1 MPPVHKDY
9 AIDLY
14 YIVIKEIMKS
24 ASIVVIWVTSIAL
37 LLTLVA
43 ITIPLAQAQMTLD
56 ITKAGGDKPYGG
68 EKLGT
73 VLIVPKEHMVSVLAN
88 MSAPPAEG
96 KVFEGWF
103 VDDGGSGY
111 KLSLGEFSKNG
122 TLAFNQQMVNPYTYT
137 QFIVTEEP
145 FEDADPNAASATGGT
160 QLQTP
165 FGR

>member
-1 MPPVHKDY
+1 
-9 AIDLY
+9 
-14 YIVIKEIMKS
+14 MKS
-24 ASIVVIWVTSIAL
+24 TSITAVWVTSIAL

-43 ITIPLAQAQMTLD
+43 TTVPLAHAQMTLD
-56 ITKAGGDKPYGG
+56 ITKASGDKPYGG

-88 MSAPPAEG
+88 MTAPPAEG

-165 FGR
+165 FGS

>member
-1 MPPVHKDY
+1 VLY
-9 AIDLY
+9 TIDLN
-14 YIVIKEIMKS
+14 YIIIIKIMKS
-24 ASIVVIWVTSIAL
+24 TSNVTVWVSNIIL

-43 ITIPLAQAQMTLD
+43 ITVPLAHAQMTLN
-56 ITKAGGDKPYGG
+56 ITKADADKPYGG

-73 VLIVPKEHMVSVLAN
+73 VLVVPKEHVLSVTAN
-88 MSAPPAEG
+88 MSAQPTNG
-96 KVFEGWF
+96 TVYEGWL

-122 TLAFNQQMVNPYTYT
+122 TLTYQDQMVNPYTYT

-145 FEDADPNAASATGGT
+145 FEDPDPNAATATGRT
-160 QLQTP
+160 QLHAP